1 LTVGVLPFQSRD
13 EQRAREV
20 TDIVTAD
27 LSMNTAIKLV
37 ERSRMDQV
45 LGELGLSKA
54 GVGDPETAQK
64 VGFLAGAN
72 VLVWGRL
79 FLIDKQAMVVARVA
93 GV

>member
-1 LTVGVLPFQSRD
+1 
-13 EQRAREV
+13 
-20 TDIVTAD
+20 
-27 LSMNTAIKLV
+27 MNPAIKFL

-72 VLVWGRL
+72 VLVR
-79 FLIDKQAMVVARVA
+79 A
-93 GV
+93 GCS